1 MGSHGLKVSQKGYDV
16 NTAADYQLLFSSAWP
31 LLKIESQGTVVLTDI
46 ANDQVLYNHN
56 LGYPPLFWVF
66 EQYSNTSGMTGNNP
80 QSLPMHPSQFM
91 VDSTELKYQGFGG
104 SSLGSRTVRYF
115 IFRLPL
121 DVSYTA
127 PILNESPGTKTIIDD
142 YGIKVAKDGKDVSS
156 TDMRDFVIH
165 SSTKSPMVHKVLPQA
180 IDTFL
185 NPDPYYGVPGYI
197 KDYPYGL
204 SYKPMYNL
212 YVKGYSFV
220 NPNHWTGADLDSSG
234 AMCMEFTSTGM
245 RAHTVASGV
254 SLSIVMFKD
263 QLLL

>member
-1 MGSHGLKVSQKGYDV
+1 MANHGIKVSQKGYNVD
-16 NTAADYQLLFSSAWP
+16 TAADYELLFNSAWP
-31 LLKIESQGTVVLTDI
+31 LLKIESQGTVVITDI
-46 ANDQVLYNHN
+46 ASDQVIYTHN
-56 LGYPPLFWVF
+56 LGYPPVFWVF
-66 EQYSNTSGMTGNNP
+66 EQSGSTSGMTGNNH
-80 QSLPMHPSQFM
+80 QSLWLYPSQFM
-91 VDSTELKYQGFGG
+91 VNETELRFQGFGG
-104 SSLGSRTVRYF
+104 ASLGARTIRYF
-115 IFRLPL
+115 IFRLPI
-121 DVSYTA
+121 DVAYTA
-127 PILNESPGTKTIIDD
+127 PIINESATSQTIIDN

-156 TDMRDFVIH
+156 TDMRDFVLH

-212 YVKGYSFV
+212 FVKGYSFV
-220 NPNHWTGADLDSSG
+220 HPDYWTGADLDSSG

-245 RAHTVASGV
+245 RPHSTSSGV
-254 SLSIVMFKD
+254 SLSIVMYKD